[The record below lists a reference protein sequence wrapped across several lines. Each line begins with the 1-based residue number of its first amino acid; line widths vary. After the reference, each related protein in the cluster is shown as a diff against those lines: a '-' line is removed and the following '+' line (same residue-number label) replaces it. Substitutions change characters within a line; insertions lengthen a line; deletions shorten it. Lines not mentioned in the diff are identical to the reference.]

1 MSDHDDEQK
10 RARLAAE
17 EQLRRSVNLS
27 PDDGPALGVFKRG
40 MLSSLPEPDVG
51 DHHWAGCHY
60 SDEGGQEW
68 DE

>member
-1 MSDHDDEQK
+1 MSDHEQETEDTTTE
-10 RARLAAE
+10 A
-17 EQLRRSVNLS
+17 
-27 PDDGPALGVFKRG
+27 
-40 MLSSLPEPDVG
+40 PEPDVG